1 MALLFTLELF
11 HTQMK
16 ANINKI
22 KQCYIAHMIVIH
34 FSQSP
39 FLKHQLSSYYLA
51 TISLLK
57 GKVAVVRV
65 TVGITKRV
73 CSVFLLPSLKPEVR
87 EQKSNDWI

>member
-1 MALLFTLELF
+1 MTLLFTLELF
-11 HTQMK
+11 HTQMT
-16 ANINKI
+16 ANIHKI
-22 KQCYIAHMIVIH
+22 KQCDIAHIIVIH
-34 FSQSP
+34 FSLNP

-51 TISLLK
+51 TVSLLK

-73 CSVFLLPSLKPEVR
+73 CSVLLLPSLKPEVQ